1 MESVK
6 SPDTNSA
13 VTSSKRATDLL
24 LVKDLQADRIVYY
37 WTDIEGAII
46 SPLLASLIRADE
58 WRKVYLHE
66 NYLGQQRRSS
76 TIDRRRYAHKRELH
90 SGAVNVSPLFKRG
103 RRAED
108 QAIRV
113 DCDLA
118 EAKLNALLAPH
129 KNAAEAEQRK
139 KQR

>member
-1 MESVK
+1 MDSIK
-6 SPDTNSA
+6 SPDTKSA
-13 VTSSKRATDLL
+13 IASSKLETDLL

-46 SPLLASLIRADE
+46 SPLIASLVRAEE
-58 WRKVYLHE
+58 WRKVHLQE
-66 NYLGQQRRSS
+66 NYRGHQRRSS

-90 SGAVNVSPLFKRG
+90 SRTANISPLFKRG

-108 QAIRV
+108 QPIRV

-129 KNAAEAEQRK
+129 KKAAEAEQRK
-139 KQR
+139 KQQ

>member
-1 MESVK
+1 MDSVK
-6 SPDTNSA
+6 SPDTKSA
-13 VTSSKRATDLL
+13 IASSKRETDLL

-46 SPLLASLIRADE
+46 SPLLASLVRAEE
-58 WRKVYLHE
+58 WRKVHLQE
-66 NYLGQQRRSS
+66 NY
-76 TIDRRRYAHKRELH
+76 
-90 SGAVNVSPLFKRG
+90 RG

-108 QAIRV
+108 QPIRV

-129 KNAAEAEQRK
+129 KKAAEAEQRK
-139 KQR
+139 KQQ